1 LNILLLLAVAVVHRE
16 ATKQSV
22 AAVAVPADIEQQRV
36 LALEHHLR

>member
-16 ATKQSV
+16 QTKQSV
-22 AAVAVPADIEQQRV
+22 AAVAVPADTEQQRV